1 MIDVMKQP
9 TSATNPAM
17 FTASAFTATDL
28 RVDLRASAPR
38 ARTVAFASAKRFT
51 LALLCASTLG
61 ACANGMV
68 GLAIPIGP
76 FGSIGLGMN
85 GAGQVNAN
93 LGLGTHIGP
102 VGVGGSTSVPLG
114 TIGGTVPASGAEQAP
129 MNAAAQSGGSQNVP
143 R

>member
-1 MIDVMKQP
+1 MIIVMKQP
-9 TSATNPAM
+9 TSASCPAV
-17 FTASAFTATDL
+17 FTATDL
-28 RVDLRASAPR
+28 RADLRTLAPR
-38 ARTVAFASAKRFT
+38 AVASASAKRLA
-51 LALLCASTLG
+51 LALLCASTVG

-68 GLAIPIGP
+68 GIAIPIGP

-93 LGLGTHIGP
+93 LGLGTHIGS

-114 TIGGTVPASGAEQAP
+114 TIGGTAPASGAEQAP
-129 MNAAAQSGGSQNVP
+129 VNAAAQSGGSQNVP

>member
-1 MIDVMKQP
+1 MIIVMKQP
-9 TSATNPAM
+9 TFASCPAV
-17 FTASAFTATDL
+17 FTAAMFTATDL
-28 RVDLRASAPR
+28 RAVAS
-38 ARTVAFASAKRFT
+38 ASAKRLA
-51 LALLCASTLG
+51 LALLCASTVG

-68 GLAIPIGP
+68 GIAIPIGP

-93 LGLGTHIGP
+93 LGLGTHIGS

-114 TIGGTVPASGAEQAP
+114 NIGGTAAANGAEQAP
-129 MNAAAQSGGSQNVP
+129 VNAAAQSGGSQNVP